1 MKKLLMLI
9 MSVSILTLLPAHA
22 FAAQA
27 TERPDI
33 KTVFEGKSFTGKDVP
48 LISNGRTMLPLRE
61 ALCELGV
68 INDDSHI
75 IWNSEDSSVTVHKD
89 LITIVLKV
97 DSDTAYIN
105 DEPYLLEAAP
115 LNYNGRVYLP
125 VRFIADVLGEKVVWD
140 GKTST
145 VYIRNKNDF
154 DNISRILE
162 YTNNAM
168 STVGKARFESK
179 TSVSVSLDNSKF
191 DMNYK
196 GSGMIDRLKNS
207 LYMLVNMQIMDKQS
221 SSEYVIRDGAQY
233 IKNKNTKKWE
243 AVTPFLPG
251 DCLNFDEGVSN
262 EENACAGLVLEK
274 SSDSGEIIL
283 KGNVYPGTIFEK
295 SAKTAGI
302 KGLEPDNAYME
313 EHINADTKRIES
325 IAIKVSGYVQLDSVK
340 RKVEAKIEVKY
351 SDYDGD
357 FEVLEP

>member
-9 MSVSILTLLPAHA
+9 MSVSILMLQPVHA

-27 TERPDI
+27 NERPDI

-48 LISNGRTMLPLRE
+48 LIANGRTMLPLRE

-75 IWNSEDSSVTVHKD
+75 IWNAEDGSVTVHKD

-105 DEPYLLEAAP
+105 GEPYLLEAAP

-145 VYIRNKNDF
+145 VYIRNKIDF
-154 DNISRILE
+154 ENISRILDD
-162 YTNNAM
+162 TNKAM
-168 STVGKARFESK
+168 STVGKTRFESK
-179 TSVSVSLDNSKF
+179 TSVTISLDNSKL

-196 GSGMIDRLKNS
+196 SSGMIDRLKKS
-207 LYMLVNMQIMDKQS
+207 LYMLVNMQVMDKNVD
-221 SSEYVIRDGAQY
+221 SEYVIKDGVQY
-233 IKNKNTKKWE
+233 KKNKNTKKWE
-243 AVTPFLPG
+243 TVAPFLPG
-251 DCLNFDEGVSN
+251 DFLDFDEGIPK

-274 SSDSGEIIL
+274 SSDQGEIIL
-283 KGNVYPGTIFEK
+283 KGNIYPGMVFEK

-302 KGLEPDNAYME
+302 SDLEPDNAYME
-313 EHINADTKRIES
+313 EHINSDTKRIES
-325 IAIKVSGYVQLDSVK
+325 IAIKVSGYVQLNSVK

-351 SDYDGD
+351 SDCEGA
-357 FEVLEP
+357 FLVPEP